1 MSRKSGIVNV
11 RMVITEEKI
20 LSNIDKVQKL
30 INPKSKK
37 QIVPLDDDTYFK
49 DLIESIKAYLIEYP
63 KKKNF
68 PASVYKAAYGLVEYA
83 TIQFEE
89 NTKKVEE
96 LIRQREENIA
106 LAGTL
111 RELVEAVENKDSEW
125 KDKVEENK
133 GLFSEDLIDTLKL
146 VGKDRSRRSQN
157 YKDAIKLLNARVS
170 NLETNLHIEIDMER
184 TEDKSKALSYIG
196 IEIADALKDIPRP
209 ADLIIEETPE
219 EETETPVVEKIQ
231 VEEKKAKKTTKAAT
245 AKTAKKK
252 ANIEEAAVVEA
263 VEAKPKARAKTKAK
277 AENVEVIETKAK
289 TKATKST
296 RVAKAELIDVE
307 PKAKKSKVELIDV
320 EPEIKVA
327 KAELIDVVPEI
338 EEAKKPVKRYVRV
351 KGYRVNAIKEN
362 EEPKEEKVEI
372 IKEQPKQEVVPKKK
386 VSQLIKIEEN
396 EEDTEVDEQQAI
408 QDYQE
413 SVTFEKKPSLWQ
425 RIKNSKL
432 GRVVSYVLKIRIRIE
447 LPNALPEGRG
457 EE

>member
-37 QIVPLDDDTYFK
+37 QIVQLDDDTYFK

-219 EETETPVVEKIQ
+219 EETETPVVEEIQ

-252 ANIEEAAVVEA
+252 ANIEEAAVVEE
-263 VEAKPKARAKTKAK
+263 VETKPKARAKTKAK

-296 RVAKAELIDVE
+296 RVVKAELIDVE
-307 PKAKKSKVELIDV
+307 PKAKKAKVELIDV

-372 IKEQPKQEVVPKKK
+372 IKEQPKQEVIPKKK

>member
-37 QIVPLDDDTYFK
+37 QIVQLDDDTYFK

-111 RELVEAVENKDSEW
+111 RELVEAVENKAPEW
-125 KDKVEENK
+125 KEKVEENK
-133 GLFSEDLIDTLKL
+133 ELFSEDVIDTLKL

-184 TEDKSKALSYIG
+184 TEDRSKALSYIG

-219 EETETPVVEKIQ
+219 EVTETPVVEEIQ

-252 ANIEEAAVVEA
+252 ANIEEAAVVEE
-263 VEAKPKARAKTKAK
+263 VEAKTKARAKTKAK
-277 AENVEVIETKAK
+277 AENIEVIETKAK

-296 RVAKAELIDVE
+296 RVVKAELIDVE
-307 PKAKKSKVELIDV
+307 PKAKKAKVELIDV

-432 GRVVSYVLKIRIRIE
+432 GRAVSYVLKIRIRIE

>member
-37 QIVPLDDDTYFK
+37 QIVQLDDDTYFK

-133 GLFSEDLIDTLKL
+133 GLFSEDVIDTLKL

-296 RVAKAELIDVE
+296 RVVKAELIDVE
-307 PKAKKSKVELIDV
+307 PKAKKAKVELIDV

-338 EEAKKPVKRYVRV
+338 EEAKKPFKRYVRV